1 MLSSMQRTSVFKF
14 KSAKSNIEYIKKRI
28 PSEHIK
34 NSSTP
39 RLSGTMQKGA
49 EVAVDRFIRSSR
61 SMSSTNDSTQPHSKD
76 KKNDITVTNVA
87 QFCQTQ
93 PPGPSC
99 RNPLCYYNRRTN
111 VVQEMKNICEG
122 VYDNWGPG
130 YTEATYEQ
138 AIVNEAYNRKIPLL
152 RQASIDVT
160 NGGCS
165 VHAGRI
171 DLEVDGRYLYE
182 LKARD
187 PAMDK
192 DRSQISK
199 YIRAYAQNGKNIS
212 RAFLVFFTEK
222 RGVIFEEI
230 SCDTHGQS
238 HSAVKAKWSSNT

>member
-1 MLSSMQRTSVFKF
+1 MHKTCLFKF
-14 KSAKSNIEYIKKRI
+14 KAPKSNIEYIKKRTMCVDMS
-28 PSEHIK
+28 PRQ
-34 NSSTP
+34 TP
-39 RLSGTMQKGA
+39 QPIESA
-49 EVAVDRFIRSSR
+49 PDRFIMAKR
-61 SMSSTNDSTQPHSKD
+61 SMSSTSDKHQRPTNATSDIAVNDTPVNNLTRYGLPHTAPACS
-76 KKNDITVTNVA
+76 
-87 QFCQTQ
+87 
-93 PPGPSC
+93 
-99 RNPLCYYNRRTN
+99 NPLCYNNRRTN
-111 VVQEMKNICEG
+111 VVEEMKSICEG

-230 SCDTHGQS
+230 SCDTHHQS
-238 HSAVKAKWSSNT
+238 KSAINAQWSAHT

>member
-1 MLSSMQRTSVFKF
+1 MAFMPKSSVFKF
-14 KSAKSNIEYIKKRI
+14 KAPKTSITYVQKYMPGVARKTS
-28 PSEHIK
+28 P
-34 NSSTP
+34 P
-39 RLSGTMQKGA
+39 FDLGPTMQQGA
-49 EVAVDRFIRSSR
+49 EVAVDRFMRNVRSLTTRQGAGSDDGLAVNNVPANNLTR
-61 SMSSTNDSTQPHSKD
+61 YGLPHS
-76 KKNDITVTNVA
+76 VPH
-87 QFCQTQ
+87 C
-93 PPGPSC
+93 S
-99 RNPLCYYNRRTN
+99 NPLCYNNRRTN
-111 VVQEMKNICEG
+111 VVQEMRCICEE
-122 VYDNWGPG
+122 VYKNWGPG

-138 AIVNEAYNRKIPLL
+138 AIVNEAYNCKIPLL

-192 DRSQISK
+192 DRSQIRK

-230 SCDTHGQS
+230 TC
-238 HSAVKAKWSSNT
+238 

>member
-1 MLSSMQRTSVFKF
+1 MLSGMHRTSVFKF
-14 KSAKSNIEYIKKRI
+14 KTPKSNIKYIKQRMSSGVAAL
-28 PSEHIK
+28 PSIGQSLRPLMKSPARKQEV
-34 NSSTP
+34 
-39 RLSGTMQKGA
+39 
-49 EVAVDRFIRSSR
+49 EVAVDNFIRAAR
-61 SMSSTNDSTQPHSKD
+61 SNVTIQQDIITNKPV
-76 KKNDITVTNVA
+76 KNESLDPLA
-87 QFCQTQ
+87 CHD
-93 PPGPSC
+93 GSWC
-99 RNPLCYYNRRTN
+99 RNPLCYYNKRTT
-111 VVQEMKNICEG
+111 VVKEMQNICEG

-230 SCDTHGQS
+230 SCDTHHRS
-238 HSAVKAKWSSNT
+238 YSVANTKRSCKT